1 MKKSNRPK
9 LVKYA
14 QTLYWA
20 LCTQIE
26 SYRMLDS
33 QVNKGSLIAKNN
45 IGNVVDKLN
54 SGLKLSG
61 KVPLTKSFY
70 EIA

>member
-1 MKKSNRPK
+1 
-9 LVKYA
+9 
-14 QTLYWA
+14 
-20 LCTQIE
+20 
-26 SYRMLDS
+26 MLDS